1 MSPPPPPPFSWRVGV
16 FDSGIGGLS
25 VLPALREALPQA
37 HLMYVA
43 DSAYAP
49 YGERDD
55 AFILQRSRYLAQFL
69 WAQNADIIIMA
80 CNTATACAADAL
92 RQEFPTRTIIGMEP
106 GIKPATQITQNG
118 HIGVMATSL
127 TLQSQRLKNLI
138 QTHSAHATVHTQA
151 CVGLAAAIETSLG
164 PNPDLEALVEMHCQP
179 LIQAQ
184 CDVVVLGCTHYP
196 FVRSMIENT
205 MGPHVSV
212 IDTALAVAKRAV
224 ALSPIS
230 AMKAPA
236 HHTPYSTI
244 EPHLNPTQFWTS
256 GKPHQLEQ
264 FAHHWLNW
272 PISAQALP

>member
-1 MSPPPPPPFSWRVGV
+1 M
-16 FDSGIGGLS
+16 GGLS
-25 VLPALREALPQA
+25 VLPALCEALPQA

-55 AFILQRSRYLAQFL
+55 AFILNRSRFLAEFL
-69 WAQNADIIIMA
+69 WEQNADLIIMA
-80 CNTATACAADAL
+80 CNTATACAADVL
-92 RQEFPTRTIIGMEP
+92 RLEYPTRTIIGIEP

-118 HIGVMATSL
+118 QIGVMATSL

-151 CVGLAAAIETSLG
+151 CVGLAAAIENSLG
-164 PNPDLEALVEMHCQP
+164 PNAALQQLIDQHCQP

-196 FVRSMIENT
+196 FVRSMIEDT
-205 MGPHVSV
+205 LGPQVSV

-224 ALSPIS
+224 ALSPLT
-230 AMKAPA
+230 AMK
-236 HHTPYSTI
+236 HHATH
-244 EPHLNPTQFWTS
+244 PHSGVPHPDNTQFWTS
-256 GKPHQLEQ
+256 GDPLKMVE
-264 FAHHWLNW
+264 FARHWLNW
-272 PISAQALP
+272 DITAHPLPYASD